1 VHSNGFRIPQKVGLV
16 YNIIFRQFKGG
27 ADLALAR
34 FTVVKCFFPGPGDTS
49 RTAYTGV
56 NSRNVAA
63 EGKNVF
69 LHFFVVSCENND
81 YMSHMPAVTRHKKVS
96 WTCSAI
102 CVEGM

>member
-1 VHSNGFRIPQKVGLV
+1 M
-16 YNIIFRQFKGG
+16 YDIIYRQFKGG

-69 LHFFVVSCENND
+69 LHFFVVSCANNE
-81 YMSHMPAVTRHKKVS
+81 YMSHMPAVTRHKKCLGHVLQYALKECDPKCPV
-96 WTCSAI
+96 W
-102 CVEGM
+102 